1 MSKISF
7 LVKIIEK
14 RSKEKVGKI
23 QKLEKSLD
31 ESINLYFQQNNSKIK
46 KVSLLLFLRGLFT
59 IYICIY
65 GVLFTFETSPYAQ
78 YVSKFSNTAII
89 IIAIG
94 VISAILLVIYWK
106 YVNKEF
112 ISLASNY
119 MGNMKIIRKNT
130 DDLNS
135 LIINSKILKNADCI
149 FTDKI
154 SVKYAFQVFENN
166 FSYNLYFFEA
176 LHKPLIGGK
185 YSTRTTY
192 SGIAVVIQ
200 NRMEYSLP
208 NFSDI
213 FPNCL
218 SEDESIPEI
227 KFARNRYFF
236 VSTIS
241 NHESMPDINFFIKLN
256 IQKWTKNNIKEL
268 IKIQQYVRNML
279 NIQ

>member
-1 MSKISF
+1 MTF
-7 LVKIIEK
+7 FVKIMRK
-14 RSKEKVGKI
+14 SNKEKVGKM
-23 QKLEKSLD
+23 QKLEESLD

-46 KVSLLLFLRGLFT
+46 KVSLLLFLRVLFT
-59 IYICIY
+59 IYLCIY
-65 GVLFTFETSPYAQ
+65 AVLFAFETSPYAQ

-94 VISAILLVIYWK
+94 GISAILLVVYWK

-119 MGNMKIIRKNT
+119 MGNMKIISKNT
-130 DDLNS
+130 DDLNN

-176 LHKPLIGGK
+176 LRKPLLGGK
-185 YSTRTTY
+185 YSTKTTY

-213 FPNCL
+213 SQNFF
-218 SEDESIPEI
+218 SEDESISEI

-241 NHESMPDINFFIKLN
+241 NPDLMPDINSFIKST
-256 IQKWTKNNIKEL
+256 IQKWTKNNVKEL
-268 IKIQQYVRNML
+268 IKIQQYVRNVL
-279 NIQ
+279 NIK

>member
-1 MSKISF
+1 MTF
-7 LVKIIEK
+7 FVKIMRK
-14 RSKEKVGKI
+14 SNKEKVGKM
-23 QKLEKSLD
+23 QKLEESLD
-31 ESINLYFQQNNSKIK
+31 ESLNLYFQQNNSKIK
-46 KVSLLLFLRGLFT
+46 KVSLLLFLRVLFT
-59 IYICIY
+59 IYLCIY
-65 GVLFTFETSPYAQ
+65 AVLFAFETSPYAQ

-94 VISAILLVIYWK
+94 GISAILLVVYWK

-119 MGNMKIIRKNT
+119 MGNMKIISKNT
-130 DDLNS
+130 DDLNN

-176 LHKPLIGGK
+176 LRKPLIGGK
-185 YSTRTTY
+185 YSTKTTY

-213 FPNCL
+213 SQNFF
-218 SEDESIPEI
+218 SEDESISEI

-241 NHESMPDINFFIKLN
+241 NPDLMPDINSFIKST
-256 IQKWTKNNIKEL
+256 IQKWTKNNVKEL
-268 IKIQQYVRNML
+268 IKIQQYVRNVL
-279 NIQ
+279 NIK

>member
-1 MSKISF
+1 MTF
-7 LVKIIEK
+7 FVKITRK
-14 RSKEKVGKI
+14 SNKEKVGKM
-23 QKLEKSLD
+23 QKLEESLD

-46 KVSLLLFLRGLFT
+46 KVSLLLFLRVLFT

-65 GVLFTFETSPYAQ
+65 AVLFTFETSPYAQ

-94 VISAILLVIYWK
+94 GISAILLVVYWK

-119 MGNMKIIRKNT
+119 MGNMKIISKNT
-130 DDLNS
+130 DDLNN

-176 LHKPLIGGK
+176 LRKPLIGGK
-185 YSTRTTY
+185 NSTRTTY

-213 FPNCL
+213 SQNFV
-218 SEDESIPEI
+218 SEDESISEI

-241 NHESMPDINFFIKLN
+241 TPDLMPDINSFIKST
-256 IQKWTKNNIKEL
+256 IQKWTKNNVKEL
-268 IKIQQYVRNML
+268 IKIQQYVRNVL
-279 NIQ
+279 NIK

>member
-1 MSKISF
+1 MTF
-7 LVKIIEK
+7 FVKITRK
-14 RSKEKVGKI
+14 SNKEKVGKM
-23 QKLEKSLD
+23 QKLEESLD

-46 KVSLLLFLRGLFT
+46 KVSLLLFLRVLFT
-59 IYICIY
+59 IYLCIY
-65 GVLFTFETSPYAQ
+65 AVLFTFETSPYAQ

-94 VISAILLVIYWK
+94 GISAILLVVYWK

-119 MGNMKIIRKNT
+119 MGNMKIISKNT
-130 DDLNS
+130 DDLNN

-149 FTDKI
+149 FTDII

-176 LHKPLIGGK
+176 LRKPLIGGK
-185 YSTRTTY
+185 YSTKTTY

-213 FPNCL
+213 SQNFF
-218 SEDESIPEI
+218 SEDESISEI

-241 NHESMPDINFFIKLN
+241 NPDLMPDINSFIKST
-256 IQKWTKNNIKEL
+256 IQKWTKNNVKEL
-268 IKIQQYVRNML
+268 IKIQQYVRNVL
-279 NIQ
+279 NIK

>member
-1 MSKISF
+1 MTF
-7 LVKIIEK
+7 FVKIMRK
-14 RSKEKVGKI
+14 SNKEKVGKM
-23 QKLEKSLD
+23 QKLEESLD

-46 KVSLLLFLRGLFT
+46 KVSLLLFLRVLFT

-65 GVLFTFETSPYAQ
+65 AVLFTFETSPYAQ
-78 YVSKFSNTAII
+78 YVSKFSNTAMI

-94 VISAILLVIYWK
+94 GISVILLVVYWK

-112 ISLASNY
+112 ISLATNY
-119 MGNMKIIRKNT
+119 MGNMKIISKNT
-130 DDLNS
+130 DDLNN

-185 YSTRTTY
+185 NSTKTTY

-208 NFSDI
+208 KFSDI
-213 FPNCL
+213 SQNFF
-218 SEDESIPEI
+218 SEDESISEI

-241 NHESMPDINFFIKLN
+241 NPDLMPDINSFIKST
-256 IQKWTKNNIKEL
+256 IQKWTKNNVKEL
-268 IKIQQYVRNML
+268 IKIQQYVRNVL
-279 NIQ
+279 NIK

>member
-1 MSKISF
+1 MTF
-7 LVKIIEK
+7 FVKIMRK
-14 RSKEKVGKI
+14 SNKEKVGKM
-23 QKLEKSLD
+23 QKLEESLD

-46 KVSLLLFLRGLFT
+46 KVSLLLFLRVLFT
-59 IYICIY
+59 IYLCIY
-65 GVLFTFETSPYAQ
+65 AVLFTFETSPYAQ

-94 VISAILLVIYWK
+94 GISAILLVVYWK

-119 MGNMKIIRKNT
+119 MGNMKIISKNT
-130 DDLNS
+130 DDLNN

-149 FTDKI
+149 FTDII

-176 LHKPLIGGK
+176 LRKPLIGGK
-185 YSTRTTY
+185 YSTKTTY

-213 FPNCL
+213 SQNFV
-218 SEDESIPEI
+218 SEDESISEI

-241 NHESMPDINFFIKLN
+241 NPDLMPDINSFIKST
-256 IQKWTKNNIKEL
+256 IQKWTKNNVKEL
-268 IKIQQYVRNML
+268 IKIQQYVRNVL
-279 NIQ
+279 NIK

>member
-1 MSKISF
+1 MTF
-7 LVKIIEK
+7 FVKIMRK
-14 RSKEKVGKI
+14 SNKEKVGKM
-23 QKLEKSLD
+23 QKLEESLD

-46 KVSLLLFLRGLFT
+46 KVSLLLFLRVLFT
-59 IYICIY
+59 IYLCIY
-65 GVLFTFETSPYAQ
+65 AVLFTFETSPYAQ

-94 VISAILLVIYWK
+94 GISAILLVVYWK

-119 MGNMKIIRKNT
+119 MGNMKIISKNT
-130 DDLNS
+130 DDLNN

-149 FTDKI
+149 FTDII

-176 LHKPLIGGK
+176 LRKPLIGGK
-185 YSTRTTY
+185 NSTRTTY

-200 NRMEYSLP
+200 NRKEYSLP

-213 FPNCL
+213 SQNFV
-218 SEDESIPEI
+218 SEDESISEI

-241 NHESMPDINFFIKLN
+241 NPDLMPDINSFIKST
-256 IQKWTKNNIKEL
+256 IQKWTKNNVKEL
-268 IKIQQYVRNML
+268 IKIQQYVRNVL
-279 NIQ
+279 NIK

>member
-1 MSKISF
+1 MTF
-7 LVKIIEK
+7 FVKIMRK
-14 RSKEKVGKI
+14 SNKEKVGKM
-23 QKLEKSLD
+23 QKLEESLD

-46 KVSLLLFLRGLFT
+46 KVSLLLFLRVLFT

-65 GVLFTFETSPYAQ
+65 AVLFTFETSPYAQ
-78 YVSKFSNTAII
+78 YVSKFSNTAMI

-94 VISAILLVIYWK
+94 GISVILLVVYWK

-119 MGNMKIIRKNT
+119 MGNMKIISKNT
-130 DDLNS
+130 DDLNN

-176 LHKPLIGGK
+176 LRKPLLGGK
-185 YSTRTTY
+185 YSTKTTY

-213 FPNCL
+213 SQNFF
-218 SEDESIPEI
+218 SEDESISEI

-241 NHESMPDINFFIKLN
+241 NPDLMPDINSFIKST
-256 IQKWTKNNIKEL
+256 IQKWTKNNVKEL
-268 IKIQQYVRNML
+268 IKIQQYVRNVL
-279 NIQ
+279 NIK

>member
-1 MSKISF
+1 MRKSN
-7 LVKIIEK
+7 
-14 RSKEKVGKI
+14 KEKVGKM
-23 QKLEKSLD
+23 QKLDESLD

-46 KVSLLLFLRGLFT
+46 KVSLLLFLRVLFT
-59 IYICIY
+59 IYLCIY
-65 GVLFTFETSPYAQ
+65 AGLFAFETSPYAQ

-94 VISAILLVIYWK
+94 GISVILLVVYWK

-119 MGNMKIIRKNT
+119 MGNMKIISKNT
-130 DDLNS
+130 DDLNN

-149 FTDKI
+149 FTDII

-176 LHKPLIGGK
+176 LRKPLIGGK
-185 YSTRTTY
+185 NSTRTTY

-200 NRMEYSLP
+200 NRKEYSLP

-213 FPNCL
+213 SQNFV
-218 SEDESIPEI
+218 SEDESISEI

-241 NHESMPDINFFIKLN
+241 NPDLMPDINSFIKST
-256 IQKWTKNNIKEL
+256 IQKWTKNNVKEL
-268 IKIQQYVRNML
+268 IKIQQYVRNVL
-279 NIQ
+279 NIK

>member
-1 MSKISF
+1 M
-7 LVKIIEK
+7 
-14 RSKEKVGKI
+14 
-23 QKLEKSLD
+23 QKLEESLD
-31 ESINLYFQQNNSKIK
+31 ESINFYFQQNNSKVK

-59 IYICIY
+59 ICIWVYI
-65 GVLFTFETSPYAQ
+65 GLFTFPISPYAH
-78 YVSKFSNTAII
+78 YVSKFSNTAIT

-94 VISAILLVIYWK
+94 GIFGILLFFYWK

-112 ISLASNY
+112 ISLATNY
-119 MGNMKIIRKNT
+119 MGNMKITSKNT
-130 DDLNS
+130 DDLNN
-135 LIINSKILKNADCI
+135 LIIGSKILKNADCI
-149 FTDKI
+149 LTDRI

-176 LHKPLIGGK
+176 LRKPLIGGK

-208 NFSDI
+208 NFSDVS
-213 FPNCL
+213 PNFF
-218 SEDESIPEI
+218 SEDESISEI

-241 NHESMPDINFFIKLN
+241 NHESMPDINSFIKSN

>member
-1 MSKISF
+1 MRKSN
-7 LVKIIEK
+7 
-14 RSKEKVGKI
+14 KEKVGKM
-23 QKLEKSLD
+23 QKLEESLD

-46 KVSLLLFLRGLFT
+46 KVSLLLFLRVLFT
-59 IYICIY
+59 IYLCIY
-65 GVLFTFETSPYAQ
+65 AGLFAFETSPYAQ

-94 VISAILLVIYWK
+94 GISAILLVVYWK

-119 MGNMKIIRKNT
+119 MGNMKIISKNT
-130 DDLNS
+130 DDLNN

-149 FTDKI
+149 FTDTI

-176 LHKPLIGGK
+176 LRKPLIGGK
-185 YSTRTTY
+185 YSTKTTY

-213 FPNCL
+213 SQNFF
-218 SEDESIPEI
+218 SEDESISEI

-241 NHESMPDINFFIKLN
+241 NPDLMPDINSFIKST
-256 IQKWTKNNIKEL
+256 IQKWTKNNVKEL
-268 IKIQQYVRNML
+268 IKIQQYVRNVL
-279 NIQ
+279 NIK

>member
-1 MSKISF
+1 MTF
-7 LVKIIEK
+7 FVKIMRK
-14 RSKEKVGKI
+14 SNKEKVGKM
-23 QKLEKSLD
+23 QKLEESLD

-46 KVSLLLFLRGLFT
+46 KVSLLLFLRVLFT
-59 IYICIY
+59 IYLCIY
-65 GVLFTFETSPYAQ
+65 AVLFTFETSPYAQ

-94 VISAILLVIYWK
+94 GISAILLVVYWK

-119 MGNMKIIRKNT
+119 MGNMKIISKNT
-130 DDLNS
+130 DDLNN

-176 LHKPLIGGK
+176 LRKPLIGGK
-185 YSTRTTY
+185 NSTRTTY

-213 FPNCL
+213 SQNFV
-218 SEDESIPEI
+218 SEDESISEI

-241 NHESMPDINFFIKLN
+241 NPDLMPDINSFIKST
-256 IQKWTKNNIKEL
+256 IQKWTKNNVKEL
-268 IKIQQYVRNML
+268 IKIQQYVRNVL
-279 NIQ
+279 NIK

>member
-1 MSKISF
+1 MRKSN
-7 LVKIIEK
+7 
-14 RSKEKVGKI
+14 KENVGKM
-23 QKLEKSLD
+23 QKLEESLD

-46 KVSLLLFLRGLFT
+46 KVSLLLFLRVLFT
-59 IYICIY
+59 IYLCIY
-65 GVLFTFETSPYAQ
+65 AGLFAFETSPYAQ

-94 VISAILLVIYWK
+94 GISAILLVVYWK

-119 MGNMKIIRKNT
+119 MGNMKIISKNT
-130 DDLNS
+130 DDLNN

-176 LHKPLIGGK
+176 LRKPLIGGK
-185 YSTRTTY
+185 NSTRTTY

-213 FPNCL
+213 SQNFV
-218 SEDESIPEI
+218 SEDESISEI

-241 NHESMPDINFFIKLN
+241 NPDLMPDINSFIKST
-256 IQKWTKNNIKEL
+256 IQKWTKNNVKEL
-268 IKIQQYVRNML
+268 IKIQQYVRNVL
-279 NIQ
+279 NIK